1 MASNAFDCSKSIYK
15 MSARTSMTPI
25 DHFDTFVKND
35 RDRLSVLLVKKIHF
49 MALKK
54 PLEFMTLVIGQSRFV
69 PQVVYI
75 HTAIQGEGHW

>member
-1 MASNAFDCSKSIYK
+1 
-15 MSARTSMTPI
+15 MTPI

-69 PQVVYI
+69 PQVV
-75 HTAIQGEGHW
+75 HSAISKNDPDQRR